1 MKSIYKGAM
10 AVGCGLAV
18 AMAGGAAQAQKPTL
32 TISSWGGAFQK
43 AQKEAWFGI
52 VEKELGVTIKE
63 DNTSGIADVRTQ
75 VASGKPTWD
84 LTTQGMYS
92 CLLLEKEGKLEPL
105 SADVQAVA
113 KDVPEALRS
122 PHCVSQIVYSVAIGW
137 RDKAYPGK
145 EPPGWAAFWD
155 TKNFP
160 GQRSMRKHPIYAL
173 EMALIADG
181 VPMDK
186 LYPID
191 VDRAFKKLESVKP
204 HILVWWGSGAQSAQ
218 VLKDG
223 EVDMVAAWNGR
234 IQALETEPEGKGG
247 KIKTTF
253 NQQILVSDA
262 WMVPK
267 GAPNRELAMKAIAI
281 MTRPEVNARI
291 SNYINYAP
299 ANSKGYDTGVI
310 PAAKLPGL
318 PNSPANVKKG
328 FVQDARWW
336 VENADAMVKRFD
348 AFLQK

>member
-1 MKSIYKGAM
+1 MRN
-10 AVGCGLAV
+10 VLLAV
-18 AMAGGAAQAQKPTL
+18 VAVTGSVLGLGVTDAVAQKKTL

-52 VEKELGVTIKE
+52 VEKELDVVIKE
-63 DNTSGIADVRTQ
+63 DNTSGVADVRAQ

-84 LTTQGMYS
+84 LSTQGAYS
-92 CLLLEKEGKLEPL
+92 CALLQKEGRLEPL
-105 SADVQAVA
+105 SPEAIAASADVPASL
-113 KDVPEALRS
+113 KSD
-122 PHCVSQIVYSVAIGW
+122 HWVSQIVYSVAIGW

-145 EPPGWAAFWD
+145 EPPGWEAFWD

-160 GQRSMRKHPIYAL
+160 GQRSIRRHPIYAL

-186 LYPID
+186 LYPLD
-191 VDRAFKKLESVKP
+191 VDRAFKKLEQVKP
-204 HILVWWGSGAQSAQ
+204 HVLVWWNSGAQSAQ

-253 NQQILVSDA
+253 NQQILVSDC
-262 WMVPK
+262 WLVPK
-267 GAPNRELAMKAIAI
+267 GAPNKDLAMKAIAI
-281 MTRPEVNARI
+281 MMRPEVNARI
-291 SNYINYAP
+291 SLFINYAP
-299 ANSKGYDTGVI
+299 SNLKGFDAGVI
-310 PAAKLPGL
+310 PKEKLAGL
-318 PNSPANVKKG
+318 PNSPENVKKG
-328 FVQDARWW
+328 FIQSVDWW
-336 VENADAMVKRFD
+336 VANADEMVKRFD

>member
-1 MKSIYKGAM
+1 MRNVLLGTAAVFGIVVGLGATD
-10 AVGCGLAV
+10 AL
-18 AMAGGAAQAQKPTL
+18 AQKKSL
-32 TISSWGGAFQK
+32 TVSSWGGAFQK

-52 VEKELGVTIKE
+52 VEKELDVVIKE

-84 LTTQGMYS
+84 LTTQGMYT
-92 CLLLEKEGKLEPL
+92 CLILEKEGKLEPL
-105 SADVQAVA
+105 SDEVLAIA

-122 PHCVSQIVYSVAIGW
+122 KSCVSQIVYSVALGW

-145 EPPGWAAFWD
+145 EPPGWAALWD
-155 TKNFP
+155 VKNFP
-160 GQRSMRKHPIYAL
+160 GQRSLRKHPIYAL
-173 EMALIADG
+173 EQALIADG

-191 VDRAFKKLESVKP
+191 VDRAFKKLEELKP
-204 HILVWWGSGAQSAQ
+204 HVLVWWSSGAQSAQ

-247 KIKTTF
+247 KIKTNF
-253 NQQILVSDA
+253 NQQIIVSDA

-267 GAPNRELAMKAIAI
+267 GAPNKDLAMKAIAV
-281 MTRPEVNARI
+281 MRPEVNARI
-291 SNYINYAP
+291 SLFINYAP
-299 ANSKGYDTGVI
+299 ANLLGFDTRVI
-310 PAAKLPGL
+310 PEDKLPGL
-318 PNSPANVKKG
+318 PNSPENIKKG
-328 FVQDARWW
+328 FVQNVAWW
-336 VENADAMVKRFD
+336 VANGDEMVKRFD